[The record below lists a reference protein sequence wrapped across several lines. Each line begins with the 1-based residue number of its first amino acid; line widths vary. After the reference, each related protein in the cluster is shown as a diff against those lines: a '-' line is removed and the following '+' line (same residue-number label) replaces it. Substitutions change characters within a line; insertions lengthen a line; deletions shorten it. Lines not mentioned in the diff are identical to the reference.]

1 MNLKKIIAGAKGSE
15 GGVYRTASMKTMLL
29 ACATTGG
36 KNVFYVLMMYAG
48 YMANEGYGIL
58 LAITGII
65 TMVKTIFDGVCDP
78 IVAAIFDRM
87 PVGKL
92 GKIRKFLLIG
102 YTSTII
108 SAILMFNL
116 LANKFEG
123 VLGIVVYCVI
133 YALFVIGYTTLSI
146 GTTTIP
152 TIVTNDPKQRPFM
165 LFISTVY
172 QYLSPMLV
180 NTIMA
185 FTILPRHN
193 NQYNAAC
200 LGEACFF
207 YSALAFV
214 FMLVSFIGLAPVDNE
229 EVLGELMS
237 FGGKNKKIGFKEMWG
252 MLKSNKPLRC
262 YVVAGAS
269 DKIAQKMSTDQITV
283 VLFTGILIGNY
294 QATAMISNAGM
305 IVGLI
310 FAFLGGVFIAK
321 RGVKTSTVVWSYA
334 NIAVSLSLIVFC
346 VILGPWG
353 MKKIGILI
361 TMPTAK
367 RSAQIGMKECRQAVA
382 FLVKLS

>member
-133 YALFVIGYTTLSI
+133 YALFVIGYTTLNHHSHYRH
-146 GTTTIP
+146 
-152 TIVTNDPKQRPFM
+152 QRPQAAAFHA
-165 LFISTVY
+165 L
-172 QYLSPMLV
+172 YL
-180 NTIMA
+180 
-185 FTILPRHN
+185 H
-193 NQYNAAC
+193 C
-200 LGEACFF
+200 L
-207 YSALAFV
+207 S
-214 FMLVSFIGLAPVDNE
+214 VSFAHAGQHHHGLYHPAP
-229 EVLGELMS
+229 
-237 FGGKNKKIGFKEMWG
+237 
-252 MLKSNKPLRC
+252 
-262 YVVAGAS
+262 
-269 DKIAQKMSTDQITV
+269 AQQPV
-283 VLFTGILIGNY
+283 
-294 QATAMISNAGM
+294 
-305 IVGLI
+305 
-310 FAFLGGVFIAK
+310 
-321 RGVKTSTVVWSYA
+321 
-334 NIAVSLSLIVFC
+334 
-346 VILGPWG
+346 
-353 MKKIGILI
+353 
-361 TMPTAK
+361 
-367 RSAQIGMKECRQAVA
+367 
-382 FLVKLS
+382 

>member
-116 LANKFEG
+116 LANKFVG

-214 FMLVSFIGLAPVDNE
+214 FMLVSFIGLAPGHNE
-229 EVLGELMS
+229 EVLG
-237 FGGKNKKIGFKEMWG
+237 
-252 MLKSNKPLRC
+252 
-262 YVVAGAS
+262 
-269 DKIAQKMSTDQITV
+269 
-283 VLFTGILIGNY
+283 
-294 QATAMISNAGM
+294 
-305 IVGLI
+305 
-310 FAFLGGVFIAK
+310 
-321 RGVKTSTVVWSYA
+321 
-334 NIAVSLSLIVFC
+334 
-346 VILGPWG
+346 
-353 MKKIGILI
+353 
-361 TMPTAK
+361 
-367 RSAQIGMKECRQAVA
+367 
-382 FLVKLS
+382 